1 MCIIDRGKS
10 LQVHRFHGPPC
21 FGNQSLRQSQG
32 LVEMALF
39 PIAQNPDCLLYTSV
53 GTVQRIAH
61 FQAQA
66 VARAQAAGLGAC
78 VKEGFKPFDAFPGL
92 SLIHI

>member
-1 MCIIDRGKS
+1 MMAGADERDVRGVSGVDEQVRLRRVAAGDDLPDFPQKGKS

-39 PIAQNPDCLLYTSV
+39 PIAQNPDVHIGLL
-53 GTVQRIAH
+53 
-61 FQAQA
+61 
-66 VARAQAAGLGAC
+66 
-78 VKEGFKPFDAFPGL
+78 
-92 SLIHI
+92 

>member
-1 MCIIDRGKS
+1 MSGMCVACPAEMNRSGCGVSLPETTFRIFPQKGKS

-39 PIAQNPDCLLYTSV
+39 PIAQNPDVHIGLL
-53 GTVQRIAH
+53 
-61 FQAQA
+61 
-66 VARAQAAGLGAC
+66 
-78 VKEGFKPFDAFPGL
+78 
-92 SLIHI
+92 